1 MNTTAKVTIG
11 LLAGATLGIVTGILI
26 APQSGR
32 KTIKKLVGKSN
43 ELKDQMTHSM
53 MDAKKAY
60 NKKVEALMDD
70 GKSTINSLKNSLKV

>member
-1 MNTTAKVTIG
+1 M
-11 LLAGATLGIVTGILI
+11 AGATLGIVTGILI

-53 MDAKKAY
+53 MDAKKTY
-60 NKKVEALMDD
+60 NKKVEGLMDE